1 MPANGPRSV
10 SAAAAA
16 RPARVTLKDM
26 SQATYDDAN
35 LILKLYEL
43 RREEKMR
50 AARNWFVAN
59 FKCKTMAEMQALCP
73 PGSEANAYFRQCV
86 SYWDMAGSF
95 VNAGVLNADLFFAN
109 TREILLVWERLR
121 PVIAEIRAAFKD
133 PQYLANLEKAG
144 NACAEW
150 VAKQSGEEA
159 YKAFVAR
166 VG

>member
-1 MPANGPRSV
+1 
-10 SAAAAA
+10 
-16 RPARVTLKDM
+16 M

-59 FKCKTMAEMQALCP
+59 FKCKTMADMQALCP
-73 PGSEANAYFRQCV
+73 PGSDTNTYYRQCV

-95 VNAGVLNADLFFAN
+95 VNAGVLNADLFFVN
-109 TREILLVWERLR
+109 TREILLVWERMR
-121 PVIAEIRAAFKD
+121 PVIAEIRTAFKD
-133 PQYLANLEKAG
+133 PHYLGNLEKAG

-150 VAKQSGEEA
+150 VSKSSGEEA
-159 YKAFVAR
+159 YRAFTAR